1 MTDARYLLTSPAG
14 LEDLVAEEVVAAGGE
29 ATGHAAGR
37 VHARLT
43 QESSYQ
49 LLLWSRIASR
59 LYRVVG
65 EGEVPSADGLYDLVK
80 SLSWEQWFTPALTL
94 AVQFDGELR
103 GITNTMYG
111 ALKVKDAIVDR
122 CREHKGWRPTI
133 NSDDADMRVAVWVDK
148 GQALIAIDCQGGPLH
163 QRHYRQR
170 QGAAPLKENL
180 AAAMLKRARW
190 NSHESLIDPFCGS
203 GTLVIEAALMAADI
217 APGLL
222 RHLPACVRWPD
233 ADRDLWRRLQ
243 QQAEER
249 RSAGIDSCQTPLF
262 GVDLNPRQIAI
273 ARANAR
279 EAGIDRLVEFDTADA
294 TAIGPGELAPG
305 LIICNPPYGV
315 RLGEMTETLALYWQ
329 FGARLK
335 REFKDW
341 RLTILSS
348 DEGALAQLR
357 MRPERR
363 HQLYNGPLKCR
374 LMHYAITGGEPQLPA
389 DDFANRLRK
398 NLKKIDGWAA
408 EQGVEAYRLYDADL
422 PDYNLAIDRYGD
434 WLVVQ
439 EYAAPDSVDPEKA
452 RRRRDDAL
460 VALAEF
466 NDPAQIAFKT
476 RERQKGKQQYERQ
489 DARDLWFTVKEYE
502 AELWINPCDYLDVG
516 LFLDHRPMRRWLH
529 DHAPGKRLLNLFC
542 YTASATV
549 QAALGG
555 ARASLS
561 VDMSNTYLDWAERNF
576 VTNGL
581 DGRHHRLRRD
591 DCMAFVA
598 GEPSA
603 KFDLVFLDPPTFSN
617 SKRMEGVFDV
627 QRDYL
632 SLLGPLRRWLADGA
646 IVVFSTNH
654 TRFRFDEGAV
664 NQLGFR
670 AEDVSAMSIPPD
682 FARNQRIHRCWLLH
696 WQGVSQ

>member
-29 ATGHAAGR
+29 TIGHAAGR

-43 QESSYQ
+43 QEASYQ
-49 LLLWSRIASR
+49 LLLWSRVASR

-65 EGEVPSADGLYDLVK
+65 EGEVASVDDLYDLVK
-80 SLSWEQWFTPALTL
+80 SMVWEQWFTPALTL

-103 GITNTMYG
+103 GVTNTMFG

-122 CREHKGWRPTI
+122 CREQKGWRPTI
-133 NSDDADMRVAVWVDK
+133 NSDDADLRVAVWIDK
-148 GQALIAIDCQGGPLH
+148 GQALVAVDCQGGPLH
-163 QRHYRQR
+163 QRHYRLR

-233 ADRDLWRRLQ
+233 ADRDLWRQLQ
-243 QQAEER
+243 QQAETR

-262 GVDLNPRQIAI
+262 GVDLNPRQITV

-279 EAGIDRLVEFDTADA
+279 EAGIEGLVDFEVADA

-348 DEGALAQLR
+348 DEGALEQLR

-398 NLKKIDGWAA
+398 NLKKIDSWAA
-408 EQGVEAYRLYDADL
+408 EQGIEAYRLYDADL

-439 EYAAPDSVDPEKA
+439 EYAAPDTIEPEKA

-466 NDPAQIAFKT
+466 NDPSRIAFKT

-489 DARDLWFTVKEYE
+489 DARDLWFTVKEHE

-529 DHAPGKRLLNLFC
+529 DHARGKRLLNLFC

-576 VTNGL
+576 ATNGL

-598 GEPSA
+598 GEPSG

-617 SKRMEGVFDV
+617 SKRMDGVFDV

-632 SLLGPLRRWLADGA
+632 PLLGQLRRWLADGA
-646 IVVFSTNH
+646 TVVFSTNH
-654 TRFRFDEGAV
+654 TRFRFDEAAIS
-664 NQLGFR
+664 QLGFR

-696 WQGVSQ
+696 WQGGSQ